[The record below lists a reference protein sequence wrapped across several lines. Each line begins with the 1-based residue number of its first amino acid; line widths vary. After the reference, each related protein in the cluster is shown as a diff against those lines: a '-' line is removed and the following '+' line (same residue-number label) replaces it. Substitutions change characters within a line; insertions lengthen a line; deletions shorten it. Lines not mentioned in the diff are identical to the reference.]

1 MGVPFHDP
9 PLYTDNGISNLTNHR
24 EVAPIVETMTSDN
37 LTQPAIGS
45 PAAGATTYLVAG
57 PPSPSPPLLIAV
69 ALVALSIAG
78 PFIFVAFGTPSLL
91 LGITALAVALA
102 GMLTMLAAIRAQLR
116 RKADPASRRRVSI
129 SQAGITLHPT
139 LSAADDLHFLW
150 ENIDKADLMPATFIV
165 HAGHSAPKPGRYAV
179 RFGKLITPR
188 ADIISALDFKSG
200 IV

>member
-1 MGVPFHDP
+1 
-9 PLYTDNGISNLTNHR
+9 
-24 EVAPIVETMTSDN
+24 MTSDN
-37 LTQPAIGS
+37 LTQPASGS

-57 PPSPSPPLLIAV
+57 PPAASPPLLIAV

-78 PFIFVAFGTPSLL
+78 PFVFLAYGTPSPL

-116 RKADPASRRRVSI
+116 RRADPAPRRRVSI
-129 SQAGITLHPT
+129 SPAGITLHPT
-139 LSAADDLHFLW
+139 LSTADDLHFRW
-150 ENIDKADLMPATFIV
+150 ENIDKAYLMPAAFIV
-165 HAGHSAPKPGRYAV
+165 HAGHAAPRPGRYAV

-188 ADIISALDFKSG
+188 AEIMSALDVKAR